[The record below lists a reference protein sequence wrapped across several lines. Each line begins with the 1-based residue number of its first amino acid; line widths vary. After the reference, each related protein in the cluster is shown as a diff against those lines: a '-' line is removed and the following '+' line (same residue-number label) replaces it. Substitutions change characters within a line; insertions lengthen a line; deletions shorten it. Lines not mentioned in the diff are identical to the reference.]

1 MQWFVTSTWTF
12 HFAKRM
18 CVIIVLHVMFVHDH
32 LLGIACMGKVLN
44 VSMYR
49 EVIGR
54 EMKTDHWLCHSKVHG
69 SESERILQSGYKEYD
84 CFNKI
89 VSCQNF
95 QKHCISTM
103 QVQEELQVMIIY

>member
-1 MQWFVTSTWTF
+1 
-12 HFAKRM
+12 M
-18 CVIIVLHVMFVHDH
+18 CVSILVFHVMFVHDH
-32 LLGIACMGKVLN
+32 LLDTAYMGKVLK
-44 VSMYR
+44 VSMYI

-54 EMKTDHWLCHSKVHG
+54 EMKTNHWLCCSKVHR
-69 SESERILQSGYKEYD
+69 SENESILQSGYKEYD

-103 QVQEELQVMIIY
+103 QVQKELQVMIIY